1 MVVRIVRMHFR
12 EEAVP
17 EFLAIFESNKI
28 AIRNS
33 PGCRHLEL
41 LKDLNHPT
49 TYTTLSHWDRPEDL
63 EAYRKS
69 ELFEGVWLRVKKL
82 FAARTEAFTMV
93 KV

>member
-17 EFLAIFESNKI
+17 EFLAIFESNKT
-28 AIRNS
+28 AIRKF
-33 PGCRHLEL
+33 PGCQHLEL
-41 LKDLNHPT
+41 LKDLSHPT
-49 TYTTLSHWDRPEDL
+49 TYTTLSHWKHPDDL

-69 ELFEGVWLRVKKL
+69 ELFEGVWVRVKKL